1 MRLPPGLLLGPVV
14 GSPVLI
20 CLLLWVPLVRKAEYG
35 VRLCGVRGNMSV
47 LLNWGASLPFLRHHS
62 CHPAQ
67 PCSHLQRLTPEA
79 FHHIDFGCGDQI
91 VCFAVVGCEFLRFAL
106 RLPFRSAVGV
116 SHLILS
122 ATSVSPGTP
131 LCLTWLTT
139 RHPYLIFSMQVAS
152 CA

>member
-1 MRLPPGLLLGPVV
+1 MGAPWEGC
-14 GSPVLI
+14 GSMFPNLF
-20 CLLLWVPLVRKAEYG
+20 RKAEYG
-35 VRLCGVRGNMSV
+35 VRLYRVRGNMSV
-47 LLNWGASLPFLRHHS
+47 LFYWGASLPFLTHHS

-91 VCFAVVGCEFLRFAL
+91 VCFVVIGSEFLRFAL

-116 SHLILS
+116 SRLVLS

-139 RHPYLIFSMQVAS
+139 RHPYIISSVQVAS